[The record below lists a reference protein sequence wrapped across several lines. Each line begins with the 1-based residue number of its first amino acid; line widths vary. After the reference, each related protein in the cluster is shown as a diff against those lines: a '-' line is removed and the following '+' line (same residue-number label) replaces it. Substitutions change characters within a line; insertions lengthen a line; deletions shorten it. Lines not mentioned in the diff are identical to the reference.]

1 MKKIK
6 KFITYL
12 LSIFVLMG
20 SYTPVQAEE
29 ITNTYMTESGL
40 SYTIDG
46 NNEITITGYS
56 GTSSHMVIPD
66 TIDGKPVVTIGARA
80 FESNEIIETVEL
92 PSGLKLLEKLS
103 FWGCKNLIEIEI
115 PSSVELI
122 RTSSFQACVSLV
134 KVIIYS
140 NTELE
145 YGTDANRIFSSYTRS
160 KFNIFGYK
168 DSPAEAYAEA
178 FNDPFVYNDWIPLT
192 EITLPEEITVN
203 LNEKTEIPILYGPE
217 DSYVGFR
224 TIDERSFTGTA
235 MAQFEYGENG
245 TLYITGTKVGQNELY
260 ITKNKVY
267 NYIDDH
273 IVSNVCKVTI
283 VDPSQIDAKTIT
295 IKGNNNNI
303 LNDSTIEYDTYE
315 AGNTHTIILET
326 EPFNANEEITFT
338 SSKET
343 IAKVNKEGN
352 GYVLKLGSGYF
363 QTPQIVTITATGKR
377 SGITATFNVSVFY
390 GGADSITFDTSF
402 MNDKNGKVNR
412 ITNGEEY
419 NMPLVVVPS
428 NLISEAIVSITTQ
441 PHVLGNEVI
450 TYNQTTGLLKAV
462 GVGTATITAQCKGE
476 SVSYNFEVIPYEK
489 KATSVTINTN
499 ENVLKTD
506 NGYSLAMDINDTYKL
521 DATVLPI
528 DTTDIFK
535 WSTVVNNG
543 VISIDNQGN
552 ITALK
557 VGTATI
563 KASSCS
569 YLEEIVLNAESEYLK
584 IIVIDPNAVEE
595 PVDEE
600 IPASDFTLNNVNT
613 KMKIGETLQLNPVI
627 TPSNSTDKVIFKT
640 NDSNIATITST
651 GLVTAVG
658 PGTTWVSG
666 TVKGMWQGIKVTIE
680 EEEQVVQPTVT
691 LNQTSLSMKKGESK
705 QLIAY
710 LGENTTNPQWSSQN
724 VSILSV
730 SSNGV
735 ITANSAGTA
744 LVTVTAYSKD
754 YSLATKAT
762 CLVTITEGATP
773 PKDTGN
779 TDNGGNN
786 GGSQPTEE
794 QREPGV
800 IKLNATKFNLQK
812 GKTTK
817 ALIIKSS
824 TYSDDPIVSVTSSNT
839 KLLKASFKGTTI
851 TLKGV
856 KTSSKYVTVTIK
868 TKSGATATSKVKVV
882 KSKVSTSKLKLNKKN
897 ISLKKGKSISL
908 VVTQSPISATDKL
921 TWTSSN
927 KKVATVNKKG
937 KIVAKKKGS
946 CVVTLK
952 SSNGKKVTCKVKVS

>member
-6 KFITYL
+6 KYIAYL

-20 SYTPVQAEE
+20 SYKPVQAEP
-29 ITNTYMTESGL
+29 TLTEYVTEEGIE
-40 SYTIDG
+40 YAIDT
-46 NNEITITGYS
+46 NNEIVITGYS
-56 GTSSHMVIPD
+56 GSSSSLIIPD
-66 TIDGKPVVTIGARA
+66 SIDGKIVTSIGNEAFFEDKEIITVEFPKSLKNIGRMAFGGCEKLETIEFPQNLEWIGACA
-80 FESNEIIETVEL
+80 FQMCYS
-92 PSGLKLLEKLS
+92 LK
-103 FWGCKNLIEIEI
+103 
-115 PSSVELI
+115 
-122 RTSSFQACVSLV
+122 
-134 KVIIYS
+134 KVIIYE

-145 YGTDANRIFSSYTRS
+145 DGDIGNRVFSSYAS
-160 KFNIFGYK
+160 GFKMYGYK
-168 DSPAEAYAEA
+168 DSPAETYAKKW
-178 FNDPFVYNDWIPLT
+178 NDPFVYNDWIPLT
-192 EITLPEEITVN
+192 DITLPEEITVN
-203 LNEKTEIPILYGPE
+203 INERTEISVLYGPE

-283 VDPSQIDAKTIT
+283 VDPGQVDTKTIT
-295 IKGNNNNI
+295 IKGNNDNI

-315 AGNTHTIILET
+315 SGYTHTITLET
-326 EPFNANEEITFT
+326 EPFNANEEIIFT

-343 IAKVNKEGN
+343 IAKVNKESN
-352 GYVLKLGSGYF
+352 GYILKLGSGYF
-363 QTPQIVTITATGKR
+363 QTPQIITITATGKR

-390 GGADSITFDTSF
+390 GGADSITFNTSF
-402 MNDKNGKVNR
+402 INDKNGKVNK

-419 NMPLVVVPS
+419 NMPLVVVPADLTSDAVISIS
-428 NLISEAIVSITTQ
+428 NQ
-441 PHVLGNEVI
+441 PKVTGNEVI
-450 TYNQTTGLLKAV
+450 TYNQSTGLLKAV
-462 GVGTATITAQCKGE
+462 GVGTATITAECKGE

-489 KATSVTINTN
+489 KATSVTISTN

-506 NGYSLAMDINDTYKL
+506 NGYTLAMDINDTYKL
-521 DATVLPI
+521 NATVLPS

-535 WSTVVNNG
+535 WSAVVNNG

-552 ITALK
+552 ITAIK

-584 IIVIDPNAVEE
+584 ITVTDPNAVEE
-595 PVDEE
+595 PEIVE

-613 KMKIGETLQLNPVI
+613 NMDIGETLQLNPVI

-640 NDSNIATITST
+640 NDSNVATVTST
-651 GLVTAVG
+651 GFVTAVG

-680 EEEQVVQPTVT
+680 QEEQVVRPTVT
-691 LNQTSLSMKKGESK
+691 LSQTSLSMKKGEVK
-705 QLIAY
+705 QLIAST
-710 LGENTTNPQWSSQN
+710 GVNTLSPQWSSQN
-724 VSILSV
+724 VSILNV
-730 SSNGV
+730 TSNGI

-744 LVTVTAYSKD
+744 LVTVTAYSND
-754 YSLATKAT
+754 HSLSTTAT
-762 CLVTITEGATP
+762 CLVTITEDTTP
-773 PKDTGN
+773 PTDTGN
-779 TDNGGNN
+779 TDNG

-817 ALIIKSS
+817 ALKIKSS
-824 TYSDDPIVSVTSSNT
+824 TYSDDPIVSVISSNS
-839 KLLKASFKGTTI
+839 KIVKASFKGSTI
-851 TLKGV
+851 SLKGV
-856 KTSSKYVTVTIK
+856 KASNKYVTIKIK

-897 ISLKKGKSISL
+897 VTLKKGKSETL
-908 VVTQSPISATDKL
+908 TVTQTPISATDKL

-927 KKVATVNKKG
+927 KKVATVNKNG

-946 CVVTLK
+946 TVITLK
-952 SSNGKKVTCKVKVS
+952 SSNGKKVTCKVKVK